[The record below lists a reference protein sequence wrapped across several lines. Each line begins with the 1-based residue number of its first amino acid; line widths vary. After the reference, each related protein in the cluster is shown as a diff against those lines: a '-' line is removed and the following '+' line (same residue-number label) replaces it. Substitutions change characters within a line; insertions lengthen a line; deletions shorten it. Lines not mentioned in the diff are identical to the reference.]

1 MFIFLDQKK
10 HNESF
15 RVPLKND
22 SGQASGF
29 WHAKTLFERF
39 NFPLIVYL
47 ILQDSRNFKKTLM
60 ELERF
65 YNILIDVEDCEKK
78 LAVLPTGTSLR
89 TQVETDGKE
98 GISNLGLQLVREDK
112 LKLYMTVRKGKV
124 LLIRA
129 LR

>member
-1 MFIFLDQKK
+1 
-10 HNESF
+10 
-15 RVPLKND
+15 
-22 SGQASGF
+22 
-29 WHAKTLFERF
+29 
-39 NFPLIVYL
+39 
-47 ILQDSRNFKKTLM
+47 M

>member
-1 MFIFLDQKK
+1 MFIFLDQKR

-22 SGQASGF
+22 SGKASGF
-29 WHAKTLFERF
+29 CHAKTLLNASILFWL
-39 NFPLIVYL
+39 LIF
-47 ILQDSRNFKKTLM
+47 QDSRNFKKTLM